1 MRLLVAAISFAV
13 TLGAI
18 LAVDKLGSPK
28 NPADEMAAI
37 LASAQKTQEIQ
48 LSPTSTPKTVKKM
61 SAGAATAAPASP
73 VSTISP
79 TPIPSSIA
87 GADETTNTPITS
99 MLVSATPV
107 PTTAT
112 PAPTA
117 TPLATP
123 SPTPTPTANQSGL
136 ININTAGLTEL
147 YKITGIGPV
156 LAQKII
162 DYRNANGPFQK
173 IEDIINVSG
182 IGPKTFERMKDEITI

>member
-48 LSPTSTPKTVKKM
+48 LSPTATPKTVRKNT
-61 SAGAATAAPASP
+61 AGAATAAPASP

-87 GADETTNTPITS
+87 GADETTTTPITS
-99 MLVSATPV
+99 MLVSAAPV

-117 TPLATP
+117 IPLATF
-123 SPTPTPTANQSGL
+123 SPTPT
-136 ININTAGLTEL
+136 LTL
-147 YKITGIGPV
+147 TPAPGSHIYYTSQ
-156 LAQKII
+156 LAYPRSKYIYC
-162 DYRNANGPFQK
+162 DTDNNWKSLVNPLSYSNLNDALAAFP
-173 IEDIINVSG
+173 S
-182 IGPKTFERMKDEITI
+182 KTLHAPCK